1 MSPANPGM
9 DVANPGY
16 KDVQTPRIHANWMP
30 ATRSVGAT
38 RGRRLIQGW
47 MLPIHAGM
55 TITFVTACSKTWNS
69 SQPLSI
75 KPLAPDYR

>member
-30 ATRSVGAT
+30 A
-38 RGRRLIQGW
+38 
-47 MLPIHAGM
+47 IHAGM
-55 TITFVTACSKTWNS
+55 TITFVMVI
-69 SQPLSI
+69 SI
-75 KPLAPDYR
+75 RCLTLVFYQFE